1 MGEDLAALLN
11 PVLLGPHMLK
21 NGLAYFL

>member
-21 NGLAYFL
+21 IGLVYFL